1 MDKSLVILL
10 TLVAYKFTLILIG
23 LWASKRTKSESDFFL
38 GGRGL
43 GPLVAAISASAS
55 SSSAWTLLGVSGA
68 AFAWGYSAAWLFP
81 ATISGFLINWYFI
94 GPRLMRLTR
103 DGGQLTVSEVIS
115 GNPQHALFQTNMRVC
130 AVIILFSFMFY
141 VASQFQAAGNA
152 FASTFELGINSSIL
166 IGGGIIMLYTLLG
179 GFWAVSVT
187 DTLQGLLMAAAA
199 VILPV
204 AALFAVGGWDG
215 MHAGLQS
222 QGLPDLMSF
231 DGPRSGIV
239 ALGFIIGTLGIGAGY
254 PGQPHVLN
262 RYMAIR
268 DATALRQ
275 ARHIAL
281 SWAVIV
287 YSGMLVLGWCAR
299 ALYADMAVG
308 EQVLFH
314 AADSLL
320 PPVIAGITIAAVL
333 SAIMSTAD
341 SQLLVAASS
350 VAYDWRIKKV
360 RQDETLAMTRWVVV
374 SLSLLAMALA
384 IFAPD
389 TIFRRVLFAW
399 HAVGS
404 AFGPLV
410 ILRVLNIRVREKF
423 ILAALLT
430 GFGLTVLL
438 YSLPDTPGD
447 IAERLLPFAVAMVV
461 ALAGRQRVL

>member
-1 MDKSLVILL
+1 
-10 TLVAYKFTLILIG
+10 
-23 LWASKRTKSESDFFL
+23 
-38 GGRGL
+38 
-43 GPLVAAISASAS
+43 
-55 SSSAWTLLGVSGA
+55 
-68 AFAWGYSAAWLFP
+68 
-81 ATISGFLINWYFI
+81 
-94 GPRLMRLTR
+94 MRLTR
-103 DGGQLTVSEVIS
+103 DGGHLTVSEVIS
-115 GNPQHALFQTNMRVC
+115 GNPQHALFQINMRVC

-152 FASTFELGINSSIL
+152 FASTFDLGINGSIL

-199 VILPV
+199 IILPV

-215 MHAGLQS
+215 MHAGLLS
-222 QGLPDLMSF
+222 QGLPDLVNIN
-231 DGPRSGIV
+231 GPRSGIV
-239 ALGFIIGTLGIGAGY
+239 AFGFIIGTLGIGAGY

-262 RYMAIR
+262 RYMAIK

-275 ARHIAL
+275 ARHIAV

-299 ALYADMAVG
+299 VLYADMAAG

-314 AADSLL
+314 AADTLL
-320 PPVIAGITIAAVL
+320 PPVVAGITIAAVL

-350 VAYDWRIKKV
+350 VAYDWRIKAA
-360 RQDETLAMTRWVVV
+360 RQDETLVVTRWVVV
-374 SLSLLAMALA
+374 TLSLLAMGLA

-410 ILRVLNIRVREKF
+410 ILRVLNVRVREGF
-423 ILAALLT
+423 VLATLLT

-447 IAERLLPFAVAMVV
+447 IAERLLPLAVAMVV
-461 ALAGRQRVL
+461 ALAGRRPVV